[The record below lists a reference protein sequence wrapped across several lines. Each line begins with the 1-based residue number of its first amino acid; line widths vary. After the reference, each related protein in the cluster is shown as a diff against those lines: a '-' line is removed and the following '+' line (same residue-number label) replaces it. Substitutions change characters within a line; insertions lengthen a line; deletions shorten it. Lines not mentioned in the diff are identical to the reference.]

1 MGFLINPI
9 STNLQAQLYNVS
21 PSFYVRKEFTVSA
34 SEAASNRPLVLTIN
48 YNDGFIAWVNGVEV
62 ARANMGEDK
71 AHIFH
76 DQVAYRASGQTT
88 GTQDI
93 TLGTASALLEEGE
106 NLIAIQVNNST
117 VAGNMRLD
125 AQLEID
131 EVGPDPVMFSLGTTV
146 KYLPGLLEPS
156 ADLFEPALLDQAG
169 LDKEPSDW
177 IELYNSGPNA
187 VSLNGWTLTD
197 DEAEKDQWTFPD
209 GTSIGVGEYL
219 IIMADDPDNPI
230 PGAQYLHANFK
241 LSSSGDFVGLYDD
254 GGGLVSSIVPSFPK
268 QFFNYSYGHDGEGG
282 LVYFENPTPGGP
294 NGTGLIEKVDAPDFD
309 NKGGF
314 YDGPVTVTLTSETT
328 GA

>member
-1 MGFLINPI
+1 MLVLRTSTHSMSKNPLFLCLIAGMSFLRGEIVINEIVATTAERNLRWDENDQPYAGAGPAWWSPEFNDGDWSSGNLPMGFLINPI

-131 EVGPDPVMFSLGTTV
+131 ELGPDPVMFSLGTTV

-209 GTSIGVGEYL
+209 GTSIGVDKYL
-219 IIMADDPDNPI
+219 
-230 PGAQYLHANFK
+230 K
-241 LSSSGDFVGLYDD
+241 L
-254 GGGLVSSIVPSFPK
+254 
-268 QFFNYSYGHDGEGG
+268 
-282 LVYFENPTPGGP
+282 
-294 NGTGLIEKVDAPDFD
+294 A
-309 NKGGF
+309 
-314 YDGPVTVTLTSETT
+314 
-328 GA
+328 